1 MGLSYFVRR
10 DTMDLLQEGVE
21 VEIVTKNKKIS
32 FRLDDNT
39 AVAIEQLKEAM
50 EKQMLTE
57 VTDAQVIRS
66 AIAFYYNT
74 AVANQSDQEDKK

>member
-1 MGLSYFVRR
+1 MGVLSYFVGH
-10 DTMDLLQEGVE
+10 DKMITLNKGLE

-32 FRLDDNT
+32 FRLDENT

-50 EKQMLTE
+50 EKQLHTE
-57 VTDAQVIRS
+57 VTEAQVIRS

-74 AVANQSDQEDKK
+74 AVADSEEKSS

>member
-39 AVAIEQLKEAM
+39 AQLG
-50 EKQMLTE
+50 LTYI
-57 VTDAQVIRS
+57 T
-66 AIAFYYNT
+66 
-74 AVANQSDQEDKK
+74 